1 MNNHTSPAQQH
12 VFSVFPL
19 HVAAG
24 NGDLDA
30 VRQLLAVGIDP
41 NHLMPGR
48 LSPLHFACARHASES
63 AARGHSF
70 ASRQTRVVI
79 EELIRAGGRLLAMD
93 QCGRLPIALL
103 EGYTWPGLQAHVTA
117 AMATAA
123 VGCLDHDSGTWV
135 KPRDGKDRHKLIKD
149 KARARGHERKKSKA
163 KTATSTARVPAIESP
178 AVAAFA

>member
-1 MNNHTSPAQQH
+1 MNTRTCTAKDH

-24 NGDLDA
+24 NGDLDT
-30 VRQLLAVGIDP
+30 VRQLLAVGFDP
-41 NHLMPGR
+41 NGLMPGR

-79 EELIRAGGRLLAMD
+79 DELIRAGGKLLVMD
-93 QCGRLPIALL
+93 QFGRLPMSLL
-103 EGYTWPGLQAHVTA
+103 DGYTWPELQAHVTA

-123 VGCLDHDSGTWV
+123 VCCLDHDSGTWV
-135 KPRDGKDRHKLIKD
+135 KPRDCKDRHKLIKD
-149 KARARGHERKKSKA
+149 QAHARGHERKKSS
-163 KTATSTARVPAIESP
+163 TSKARVPAVESP